1 MKNKRAKKERS
12 IARDFMIGMIGT
24 VIIVSTITISLTYYF
39 SYLSLQD
46 QLQTKSE
53 ELTASLMQTL
63 SAPLW
68 NFDDEAVSN
77 IGASYRLYEVV
88 SYLTIKDQKGTILFD
103 FNILKNKSDI
113 ERQGDIPY
121 KNNIVGHYSIGLSGE
136 YYKVLANKFLIRTS
150 ILIILI
156 LGAVLF
162 AIKLLMVYVLQQPI
176 NQFSQMVSQFKDK
189 NYSVGDDF
197 IPTREFK
204 PFFAVLSS
212 MGEEIKLQIEQLNE
226 SKNELEVRVQK
237 RTLELAD
244 MNTEL
249 ENEVVERKQSEE
261 LIVEKE
267 QFQKKLL
274 NDLVTFISVLDPS
287 GNIIFA
293 NNTPLKLCETSL
305 DSIVGKKY
313 FNAPWWSYSE
323 DAQNTIKADIDKCAS
338 GKTLVHD
345 IQFQFADGSLIWIE
359 FSMHPIFDD
368 FGHVQYIIPEGRDIT
383 VRKQAE
389 DLRQAME
396 AAELANKSKSEFLA
410 NMSHELRTPMHG
422 ILSYSNFGIKR
433 IDKVPKEKLL
443 EYFNEISDSGNRLML
458 LLNDLLDLAK
468 LEAGKMVLSMKK
480 QDILPCF
487 QPVLL
492 EFKTI
497 LEEKQ
502 ITLETDIPKDPL
514 ILTCDSNRMGQV
526 IRNLLSNAIK
536 FTEAGKKITLSVS
549 QDMIKTGDD
558 SEPVVMVSVIDQGIG
573 IPEDELDLVFD
584 KFIQSSKTNTG
595 AGGTGLGLAICKEI
609 LKAHEGKIWVENNPH
624 GGSSFCFTFPLN
636 QPDEEC

>member
-1 MKNKRAKKERS
+1 
-12 IARDFMIGMIGT
+12 
-24 VIIVSTITISLTYYF
+24 
-39 SYLSLQD
+39 
-46 QLQTKSE
+46 
-53 ELTASLMQTL
+53 
-63 SAPLW
+63 
-68 NFDDEAVSN
+68 
-77 IGASYRLYEVV
+77 
-88 SYLTIKDQKGTILFD
+88 
-103 FNILKNKSDI
+103 
-113 ERQGDIPY
+113 
-121 KNNIVGHYSIGLSGE
+121 
-136 YYKVLANKFLIRTS
+136 
-150 ILIILI
+150 
-156 LGAVLF
+156 
-162 AIKLLMVYVLQQPI
+162 
-176 NQFSQMVSQFKDK
+176 
-189 NYSVGDDF
+189 
-197 IPTREFK
+197 
-204 PFFAVLSS
+204 
-212 MGEEIKLQIEQLNE
+212 
-226 SKNELEVRVQK
+226 
-237 RTLELAD
+237 
-244 MNTEL
+244 
-249 ENEVVERKQSEE
+249 
-261 LIVEKE
+261 
-267 QFQKKLL
+267 
-274 NDLVTFISVLDPS
+274 
-287 GNIIFA
+287 
-293 NNTPLKLCETSL
+293 
-305 DSIVGKKY
+305 
-313 FNAPWWSYSE
+313 
-323 DAQNTIKADIDKCAS
+323 
-338 GKTLVHD
+338 
-345 IQFQFADGSLIWIE
+345 
-359 FSMHPIFDD
+359 
-368 FGHVQYIIPEGRDIT
+368 IIPEGRDIT